1 MVKLKFYILYF
12 ILIYTNLSSNNIINI
27 NVIVATHANIKVK
40 VMKVNNR
47 EIRQNIYLENNSR
60 GLTIALTN
68 KSYNSLAQI
77 NNTPLSINP
86 KNFSDN
92 IYSKFTKVAELII
105 SQKKN
110 KGSLGITIFAK

>member
-1 MVKLKFYILYF
+1 MMKLKFYILYF
-12 ILIYTNLSSNNIINI
+12 ILMYTNLSSDNMINI
-27 NVIVATHANIKVK
+27 NVIVTTHANIQAKIININDK
-40 VMKVNNR
+40 